1 MDKLKF
7 DRNSDGATGFKD
19 HIQNDHYMWDYL
31 FFIVFIFLQDKDD
44 DDGLEYYVRN
54 LIDNGDIKWF
64 PMNKA
69 MVFDTD
75 ANEEESV
82 NDKITS
88 TETKLVE
95 HVTEQSQPIKET
107 LDEMAVMMKKVSEN
121 LVKLDDRITN
131 MEKNG
136 IKSTGGG
143 GGGGGGG
150 EDEPRYK
157 LSIPVTTANKPSN
170 VTGAPPDSKQAVF
183 VQVVDAMN
191 LVKPHLLGSSDP
203 FVSVSIFWNGS
214 KVGDSETIWFGSEH
228 PQWKNDARNT
238 FTIPISGVETIATSV
253 LVAEVNHAH
262 RRGAGHFLGCVQIS
276 GADLM
281 TYDGQKQYYR
291 LQKKTGLKG
300 YKQAMVQGDLAL
312 TVVIKS

>member
-1 MDKLKF
+1 
-7 DRNSDGATGFKD
+7 
-19 HIQNDHYMWDYL
+19 
-31 FFIVFIFLQDKDD
+31 
-44 DDGLEYYVRN
+44 
-54 LIDNGDIKWF
+54 
-64 PMNKA
+64 
-69 MVFDTD
+69 
-75 ANEEESV
+75 
-82 NDKITS
+82 
-88 TETKLVE
+88 
-95 HVTEQSQPIKET
+95 
-107 LDEMAVMMKKVSEN
+107 
-121 LVKLDDRITN
+121 

-238 FTIPISGVETIATSV
+238 FHIPISGVETIATSV

-300 YKQAMVQGDLAL
+300 YKQAASLNF
-312 TVVIKS
+312 IKL

>member
-1 MDKLKF
+1 MVFGIIIDTFSELRSDKTERLRKTENYCFICGIDKLKF

-107 LDEMAVMMKKVSEN
+107 LDEMA
-121 LVKLDDRITN
+121 
-131 MEKNG
+131 
-136 IKSTGGG
+136 
-143 GGGGGGG
+143 
-150 EDEPRYK
+150 
-157 LSIPVTTANKPSN
+157 
-170 VTGAPPDSKQAVF
+170 AV
-183 VQVVDAMN
+183 
-191 LVKPHLLGSSDP
+191 H
-203 FVSVSIFWNGS
+203 
-214 KVGDSETIWFGSEH
+214 
-228 PQWKNDARNT
+228 
-238 FTIPISGVETIATSV
+238 
-253 LVAEVNHAH
+253 VNS
-262 RRGAGHFLGCVQIS
+262 L
-276 GADLM
+276 
-281 TYDGQKQYYR
+281 
-291 LQKKTGLKG
+291 
-300 YKQAMVQGDLAL
+300 
-312 TVVIKS
+312 